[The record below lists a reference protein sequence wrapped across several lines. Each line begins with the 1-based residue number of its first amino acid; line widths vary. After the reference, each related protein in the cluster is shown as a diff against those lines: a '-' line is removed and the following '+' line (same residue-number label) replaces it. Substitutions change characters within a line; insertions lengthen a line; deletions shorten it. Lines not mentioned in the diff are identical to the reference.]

1 MVPDQKVPDQSQYVK
16 AVVSVNNP
24 FDVVATCIRL
34 KKTHFGIYDIFI
46 ASGMKKAFL
55 DSRFFE

>member
-1 MVPDQKVPDQSQYVK
+1 VPDQSHHVK
-16 AVVSVNNP
+16 AVVSINNP

-46 ASGMKKAFL
+46 ANGMKRAFL
-55 DSRFFE
+55 QKRFKDQE